1 MYRNN
6 NTIYQIL
13 FVMGKIISNIL
24 SSKNKYGNFLLAC
37 LYSLVYD
44 YMYKNFVYG
53 LFYYIGRLDY
63 EPMSIERTI
72 IWLLLS
78 SIPFAE
84 YKGINKISS
93 FFSLFLYLF
102 VYIPFIHSMMVLY
115 SDDNLQ
121 IYSYCLV
128 MFIFAIL
135 YFKVGNDWTPIKN
148 IMVKPQ
154 IPFKAIEY
162 ITILLT
168 IVFVAIAHNH
178 MHFVNIF
185 TDMSRLY
192 DLRSENSES
201 ESLAGIGYLQGWL
214 FGAFYPFVLV
224 LYLEKKKW
232 VKVLLTLAG
241 YILLF
246 MVDMQKMTFLMPFVL
261 IILYQIV
268 RLNEQKVS
276 YYIHSYIM
284 LTIICFSCLVYVKQD
299 NELIFT
305 IAAILLLRTVCVAG
319 WLTQLY
325 VHFFTENPYTYY
337 SHINIINYVTQN
349 YPYSVPLGKAV
360 AYGSQNANANFFLTD
375 GVAAGGLVGICF
387 IGIFFF
393 TLLIFI
399 NSISARYKK
408 TDLFVLFMPT
418 ISFFLNTSIF
428 TTMLSNGLLP
438 LALIVAC
445 TNINNCTSSK

>member
-1 MYRNN
+1 ML
-6 NTIYQIL
+6 I
-13 FVMGKIISNIL
+13 
-24 SSKNKYGNFLLAC
+24 AC
-37 LYSLVYD
+37 MYSLVYD
-44 YMYKNFVYG
+44 YMYKNFVFE

-63 EPMSIERTI
+63 EPMSLEKNI
-72 IWLLLS
+72 IWLFLS

-115 SDDNLQ
+115 TDDIWQ

-135 YFKVGNDWTPIKN
+135 YFKVGNAWTPIKN

-162 ITILLT
+162 TMVLLT
-168 IVFVAIAHNH
+168 ILFVAIAHNH

-185 TDMSRLY
+185 TDMSKLY
-192 DLRSENSES
+192 ELRSENSES

-224 LYLEKKKW
+224 IYLEQKKW
-232 VKVLLTLAG
+232 VKVLLTLTG

-246 MVDMQKMTFLMPFVL
+246 MVDMQKMTFIMPFVL
-261 IILYQIV
+261 VILYQII

-276 YYIHSYIM
+276 YYIHAYIM
-284 LTIICFSCLVYVKQD
+284 LAIICVSCFVYIEQD
-299 NELIFT
+299 DEVIFT

-325 VHFFTENPYTYY
+325 VHFFNENPYTYY

-375 GVAAGGLVGICF
+375 GVAACGLVGLCI
-387 IGIFFF
+387 IGIFFLI
-393 TLLIFI
+393 LLIFI

-408 TDLFVLFMPT
+408 TSLFVLFMPT
-418 ISFFLNTSIF
+418 ISYFLNASIF
-428 TTMLSNGLLP
+428 TTLLSNGLFI
-438 LALIVAC
+438 LILLLAC
-445 TNINNCTSSK
+445 TNIKQNKTLQFEKEISFYN

>member
-1 MYRNN
+1 
-6 NTIYQIL
+6 
-13 FVMGKIISNIL
+13 
-24 SSKNKYGNFLLAC
+24 
-37 LYSLVYD
+37 
-44 YMYKNFVYG
+44 
-53 LFYYIGRLDY
+53 
-63 EPMSIERTI
+63 
-72 IWLLLS
+72 
-78 SIPFAE
+78 
-84 YKGINKISS
+84 
-93 FFSLFLYLF
+93 
-102 VYIPFIHSMMVLY
+102 
-115 SDDNLQ
+115 
-121 IYSYCLV
+121 

-268 RLNEQKVS
+268 RFNEQKVS

-284 LTIICFSCLVYVKQD
+284 LTIICFSCIVYVKQD

-325 VHFFTENPYTYY
+325 VHF
-337 SHINIINYVTQN
+337 SLKIHIHIIR
-349 YPYSVPLGKAV
+349 
-360 AYGSQNANANFFLTD
+360 
-375 GVAAGGLVGICF
+375 I
-387 IGIFFF
+387 
-393 TLLIFI
+393 LI
-399 NSISARYKK
+399 S
-408 TDLFVLFMPT
+408 
-418 ISFFLNTSIF
+418 
-428 TTMLSNGLLP
+428 
-438 LALIVAC
+438 
-445 TNINNCTSSK
+445 